1 MTRAPRVR
9 RSPEEARRTI
19 LDAALRLFANAGP
32 DAVGLKEVAKEAV
45 VSHALVTHYFGTYDA
60 LVEAAFGEHT
70 RRVRAETIARIV
82 ELSSGGPRA
91 WIQHASVQL
100 NRPLYGRLIAWAL
113 LSGRMDQD
121 DFFPRRDQGFRKVAD
136 VIEMRLA
143 FDKKVLSREDIEF
156 LMLLSLTAL
165 MGYAVGGKALWA
177 GLGKNASAERDAW
190 FHERLAS
197 AVETLSGLAP
207 PDRPKTRA
215 KAKKK
220 RA

>member
-1 MTRAPRVR
+1 MARAPRVR

-19 LDAALRLFANAGP
+19 LDASLRLFASTGP
-32 DAVGLKEVAKEAV
+32 DAVGLKEVAKEAG
-45 VSHALVTHYFGTYDA
+45 VSHALVTHYFGTYDK
-60 LVEAAFGEHT
+60 LVEEAFGDHT
-70 RRVRAETIARIV
+70 RRVRAETIARIA

-91 WIQHASVQL
+91 WIEHASAQL
-100 NRPLYGRLIAWAL
+100 NRPLYGRLVAWAL

-143 FDKKVLSREDIEF
+143 FDKKSRSRDDIEF
-156 LMLLSLTAL
+156 LMMLVLTSL

-197 AVETLSGLAP
+197 AVEELSRLAP
-207 PDRPKTRA
+207 KDVKKTR
-215 KAKKK
+215 KK